1 MNAVRAPRTGG
12 PGPQS
17 PASAGGPNSST
28 TATQAVD
35 TSSAAETIVVQL
47 KESMALDAQRETLAS
62 GVLAS
67 GHRTSMTIIG
77 NMKA

>member
-1 MNAVRAPRTGG
+1 MRALSAPRTGG

-28 TATQAVD
+28 TGTQAVD
-35 TSSAAETIVVQL
+35 TSSTAESIVVQL

-62 GVLAS
+62 GVSAS
-67 GHRTSMTIIG
+67 AHRVGMTIIG

>member
-1 MNAVRAPRTGG
+1 MNAVRAPRTSG
-12 PGPQS
+12 PGPH
-17 PASAGGPNSST
+17 ASASAAGPNSST
-28 TATQAVD
+28 TGTQAVD
-35 TSSAAETIVVQL
+35 TSSTAESIVVQL

-67 GHRTSMTIIG
+67 AHRVSMTIIG